1 MSFQKELERY
11 MSDLQEFDL
20 EVFFHD
26 DTFVDMLEYRE
37 LLEKNVKNLT
47 ANEAQELLYL
57 DNIVLSYYNLYKN
70 RKLVGYQKLSFKV
83 LEQIAEIA
91 KRYIDSY
98 MDMVA

>member
-37 LLEKNVKNLT
+37 LLEKNIKNLT

>member
-11 MSDLQEFDL
+11 MNDLQEFDL

-37 LLEKNVKNLT
+37 FLEKNVKKLN
-47 ANEAQELLYL
+47 AQEAQELLYL

-70 RKLVGYQKLSFKV
+70 RELVGYQKLSFKV

-91 KRYIDSY
+91 KRYVDSY
-98 MDMVA
+98 IDMVA

>member
-1 MSFQKELERY
+1 

-91 KRYIDSY
+91 KRYVDSY
-98 MDMVA
+98 MDMVAW

>member
-11 MSDLQEFDL
+11 MNDLQEFDL

-26 DTFVDMLEYRE
+26 DTFVDMLEYRKF
-37 LLEKNVKNLT
+37 LEKNVKKLN
-47 ANEAQELLYL
+47 AQEAQELLYL

-70 RKLVGYQKLSFKV
+70 RELVGYQKLSFKV

-91 KRYIDSY
+91 KRYVDSY
-98 MDMVA
+98 IDMVA

>member
-37 LLEKNVKNLT
+37 LLEKNIKNLT

-91 KRYIDSY
+91 KRYVDSY